1 VSDRPVVL
9 ISGSVR
15 EALFAQPLV
24 GALEGACVVAP
35 AESLSVLRLETVGR
49 GFATGSSAGLDGAWW
64 RLRRLPATL
73 VVAPPPVSG
82 AAARLAYFSGI
93 QRRVGR
99 AGARAWWATER
110 VPVPAGLHPVDTIA
124 RLAAAV
130 VARPIRPGGP
140 RLDTSEQVR
149 TRVEAR
155 LQSAG
160 LDRAQRLLVV
170 IPGHGNWI
178 RRGSTGLWPA
188 ERLAVLV
195 NQLHPDGLV
204 IVRGAG
210 DARRVRELGAGV
222 PITAEILRL
231 DAVTPDE
238 LAALARQS
246 VGVIGHDGDAV
257 HVAAAGGGRVLSLLN
272 RDDIAPFGADEG
284 AFRVDDL
291 ASVPALAVVEAAR
304 RYLGAAAYA

>member
-1 VSDRPVVL
+1 MSERPVVI

-24 GALEGACVVAP
+24 GALDGACVFAP
-35 AESLSVLRLETVGR
+35 SESLSVLRGQTVGR
-49 GFATGSSAGLDGAWW
+49 GFATRSAAGQNAAWW
-64 RLRRLPATL
+64 RLRRLSATL
-73 VVAPPPVSG
+73 LVAPPPVSR
-82 AAARLAYFSGI
+82 AAALLAYFSGVR
-93 QRRVGR
+93 RRVGQ
-99 AGARAWWATER
+99 AGPGAWWATDR
-110 VPVPAGLHPVDTIA
+110 VPVPAGLHPVDAAA

-130 VARPIRPGGP
+130 LDRPIRLGGP

-155 LQSAG
+155 LRSAG
-160 LDRAQRLLVV
+160 LDAARRLLVV
-170 IPGHGNWI
+170 IPGHGNWV

-195 NQLHPDGLV
+195 NELHPDGLV

-210 DARRVRELGAGV
+210 DARRVREVGAGV
-222 PITAEILRL
+222 PINAAILRL

-246 VGVIGHDGDAV
+246 LGVIGHDGDAV
-257 HVAAAGGGRVLSLLN
+257 HVAAAGGGRVLTLLN
-272 RDDIAPFGADEG
+272 RDDIAPFGSDAS

-291 ASVPALAVVEAAR
+291 ASVPARQVVEAAQR
-304 RYLGAAAYA
+304 SLGVSAYA